1 MAMTLRLTEEQDTKL
16 DLLAAELK
24 LSKQQAIVHLIQ
36 TAELANHRQAR
47 LREIFDKVM
56 VRDAELMERLADA

>member
-16 DLLAAELK
+16 DLLASELK
-24 LSKQQAIVHLIQ
+24 VSKQQALVHLIE
-36 TAELANHRQAR
+36 TTELANHRQAR